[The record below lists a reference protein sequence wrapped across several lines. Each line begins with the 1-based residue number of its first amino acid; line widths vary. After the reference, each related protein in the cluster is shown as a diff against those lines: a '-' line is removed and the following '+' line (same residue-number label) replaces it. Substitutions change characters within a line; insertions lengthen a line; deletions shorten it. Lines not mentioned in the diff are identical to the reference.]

1 MPELKYTIEDR
12 TIAELLGIQN
22 FSSDESAI
30 LELVKNAYDAGALHV
45 VLKFEN
51 DELWVIDDGLGMNE
65 NDITRLWMHVGK
77 SEKTYYTNNDSK
89 NRITAGSKGVGR
101 FAIARLGKFAEVF
114 SKKAE
119 CIGVVWQTDW
129 ETSSLT
135 TDDSIQK
142 TGTTIHIRC
151 LRDSWKKRK
160 ITSLKDFLTKTYN
173 DDAMEIQIIHPDL
186 VAYIEPY
193 FQEAKPGINCLSVIK
208 LNYDS
213 SSRVLSTTIDS
224 DEFLPSAR
232 EYCDDVD
239 ICSYHS
245 ALSMVDEME
254 GSELCENTD
263 ELKAKLKE
271 LGSFSAE
278 LYFSVKPQR
287 ADMEKFLYKHDT
299 LLEQLPSGII
309 LYRNAFSISSYEGK
323 KDWLGLGKR
332 SRKSPAAAT
341 HETGS
346 WRVRENQL
354 SGKVFIDKKENKEL
368 KDLSNRQ
375 GLEENEYFDLFIEV
389 ITLGISEFERYRQG
403 IIRKINTKNK
413 QDDTTVTTP
422 IIERVIDNPK
432 SVSMLSNEEA
442 VQLSSELKALK
453 KEYRS
458 IRKETENIENRYK
471 YDVRILNVLATVGLK
486 ASSIAHEMKNDR
498 NTIAECTDCV
508 IDALVEYGMW
518 EELTLPENTAKTY
531 KNVPY
536 LLEKNKETS
545 SKILSFMSAML
556 TDVEKHQFEAI
567 WLSVFDSVSSIKKS
581 WEEDY
586 GWITI
591 ILTMD
596 EDIVFHT
603 SQDILRVIFD
613 NLILNSV
620 QQNEN
625 SGLLEIRI
633 SAKKEGEHLN
643 LSYCDNGKGL
653 AAKYSKNPRKILEV
667 HETTRTNGHGL
678 GMWIVN
684 NTVSMTGGEITDI
697 KGTNG
702 FSMEFSIGETI

>member
-101 FAIARLGKFAEVF
+101 FAIARLGRFAEVF

-224 DEFLPSAR
+224 DEFLPLAR

-354 SGKVFIDKKENKEL
+354 SGKVIIDKKENKEL

-375 GLEENEYFDLFIEV
+375 GLEENEYFELFIEV
-389 ITLGISEFERYRQG
+389 ITFGINEFERYRQG

-413 QDDTTVTTP
+413 KDDIPVDTP
-422 IIERVIDNPK
+422 ITERVIDNPK
-432 SVSMLSNEEA
+432 SIMKLSNEEA
-442 VQLSSELKALK
+442 LQLASELRTIK
-453 KEYRS
+453 KENRS
-458 IRKETENIENRYK
+458 IKKETEDIENRYK

-486 ASSIAHEMKNDR
+486 ASSIAHEMENNR
-498 NTIAECTDCV
+498 NSIAEDTDSIV
-508 IDALVEYGMW
+508 RALKEYGLW
-518 EELTLPENTAKTY
+518 ETLNLPENTSKVY
-531 KNVPY
+531 KDVPF
-536 LLEKNKETS
+536 LLSRNKETAQ
-545 SKILSFMSAML
+545 KLLAFMNAML
-556 TDVEKHQFEAI
+556 TEIEKRQFQPTS
-567 WLSVFDSVSSIKKS
+567 LSIFDCISSIKEC
-581 WEEDY
+581 WENDY
-586 GWITI
+586 ARVKIDVSMT
-591 ILTMD
+591 
-596 EDIVFHT
+596 EDIAFYVAK
-603 SQDILRVIFD
+603 DVIRVILD
-613 NLILNSV
+613 NLVLNSI
-620 QQNEN
+620 QQNN
-625 SGLLEIRI
+625 GTQNVNICI
-633 SAKKEGEHLN
+633 SASLQGEKLRIN
-643 LSYCDNGKGL
+643 YSDDGKGL
-653 AAKYSKNPRKILEV
+653 APKYLDNPRRILEV
-667 HETTRTNGHGL
+667 HETTRKNGHGL

-684 NTVSMTGGEITDI
+684 NTVSMTGGEIVSINGKD
-697 KGTNG
+697 G
-702 FSMEFSIGETI
+702 FSIDFTLGEQE

>member
-65 NDITRLWMHVGK
+65 NDIMRLWMHVGK

-89 NRITAGSKGVGR
+89 KRITAGSKGVGR
-101 FAIARLGKFAEVF
+101 FAIARLGRFAEVY
-114 SKKAE
+114 SKKRE
-119 CIGVVWQTDW
+119 CIGVVWKTDW
-129 ETSSLT
+129 EKSSLT
-135 TDDSIQK
+135 TDDSIQE

-186 VAYIEPY
+186 VAYVEPY
-193 FQEAKPGINCLSVIK
+193 FQEAKPGINCLSVIR

-213 SSRVLSTTIDS
+213 SSQVLSTTIDS

-232 EYCDDVD
+232 EYCNDVD

-341 HETGS
+341 HETGA

-354 SGKVFIDKKENKEL
+354 SGKVIIDKEENKEL

-375 GLEENEYFDLFIEV
+375 GLEENEYYDLFIEV
-389 ITLGISEFERYRQG
+389 ISLGINEFERYRQG
-403 IIRKINTKNK
+403 IIRKINAKNK
-413 QDDTTVTTP
+413 KDDTPVSTP
-422 IIERVIDNPK
+422 IIERVIDNPEAL
-432 SVSMLSNEEA
+432 SLLSNEEA
-442 VQLSSELKALK
+442 SQLASELKNIK
-453 KEYRS
+453 KENKS
-458 IRKETENIENRYK
+458 IKKETEDIENRYK

-486 ASSIAHEMKNDR
+486 ASSIAHELKNDR
-498 NTIAECTDCV
+498 NTIAENTECV
-508 IDALVEYGMW
+508 IDALIEYGMW
-518 EELTLPENTAKTY
+518 EELNLPENTAKSY
-531 KNVPY
+531 KNVPF
-536 LLEKNKETS
+536 LLTKNKETS
-545 SKILSFMSAML
+545 GKILSFMNAML
-556 TDVEKHQFEAI
+556 SDVEKHQFETL
-567 WLSVFDSVSSIKKS
+567 WLSVFDSISSIKKS
-581 WEEDY
+581 WEADY
-586 GWITI
+586 GWINI
-591 ILTMD
+591 IVTMD

-603 SQDILRVIFD
+603 SRDILRVIFD

-620 QQNEN
+620 QQNEK
-625 SGLLEIRI
+625 SELLEIRI
-633 SAKKEGEHLN
+633 AAKKDGERLN

-653 AAKYSKNPRKILEV
+653 ATKYAKNPRKILEV
-667 HETTRTNGHGL
+667 HETTRSNGHGL

-684 NTVSMTGGEITDI
+684 NTISMTGGEITDI
-697 KGTNG
+697 KGTDG
-702 FSMEFSIGETI
+702 FSITFAIGETE

>member
-1 MPELKYTIEDR
+1 MHELKYTIEDR

-30 LELVKNAYDAGALHV
+30 LELVKNAYDAGAKHV
-45 VLKFEN
+45 ALRFEN
-51 DELWVIDDGLGMNE
+51 DELRIIDDGIGMNE
-65 NDITRLWMHVGK
+65 ADIMRLWMHVGK
-77 SEKTYYTNNDSK
+77 SEKTYYINDDSK
-89 NRITAGSKGVGR
+89 KRITAGSKGVGR
-101 FAIARLGKFAEVF
+101 FAIARLGRLADVY
-114 SKKAE
+114 SKKVG

-135 TDDSIQK
+135 TDDSIQEV
-142 TGTTIHIRC
+142 GTTIHIRC
-151 LRDSWKKRK
+151 LRESWKKRK
-160 ITSLKDFLTKTYN
+160 ITSLKEFLTKTYN
-173 DDAMEIQIIHPDL
+173 DDAMVIQIIHPDL
-186 VAYIEPY
+186 VAYVDPY
-193 FQEAKPGINCLSVIK
+193 FQEAKPGINCLSVIR

-213 SSRVLSTTIDS
+213 SSRILSTTIDS

-232 EYCDDVD
+232 DYCGDVD
-239 ICSYHS
+239 LCSYRS
-245 ALSMVDEME
+245 SLSVVDEME
-254 GSELCENTD
+254 GSDICDSKNELE
-263 ELKAKLKE
+263 AKLRE

-287 ADMEKFLYKHDT
+287 ADMEKFLYKHDV
-299 LLEQLPSGII
+299 LPEQLPPGII

-354 SGKVFIDKKENKEL
+354 SGKVLIDKKENKEL

-413 QDDTTVTTP
+413 QDDSTVATP

-432 SVSMLSNEEA
+432 SVLMLSNEEA
-442 VQLSSELKALK
+442 VQLSSELKTIR

-471 YDVRILNVLATVGLK
+471 YDVRILNVLATIGLK

-498 NTIAECTDCV
+498 NTIAENTECV
-508 IDALVEYGMW
+508 IDALIEYGMW
-518 EELTLPENTAKTY
+518 EELTLPENTAKSY

-536 LLEKNKETS
+536 LLSKNKETAD
-545 SKILSFMSAML
+545 KILSFMSVML
-556 TDVEKHQFEAI
+556 TDVEKHQFEAM
-567 WLSVFDSVSSIKKS
+567 WLSVFDSISSIKKS

-591 ILTMD
+591 IFTMD

-633 SAKKEGEHLN
+633 SAKKDGERLN

-653 AAKYSKNPRKILEV
+653 AAKYAKNPRKILEV
-667 HETTRTNGHGL
+667 HETTRRNGHGL

-697 KGTNG
+697 NGTNG
-702 FSMEFSIGETI
+702 FSIEFSIGETL